1 MNSVTETNSLSSGF
15 VMEKPFPLC
24 QLPSDLITQIFF
36 NTKLSDFYACFSVS
50 TEWKE
55 TLSQDSIQQACQR
68 FYLPYSNLKQRIDFF
83 PSLVAPSAI
92 KLRWTPMPVVTNGGM
107 GVFGC
112 ADTKEIKVL
121 DLKSNT
127 CIHSLKIE
135 DNPSCFTL
143 SESGRILAFLLNNN
157 IQIWDLEKK
166 ECLATSK
173 PLEGRNKAIAV
184 SCHGTLYLGHTISG
198 EARIQAW
205 DWKTDTWT
213 KEITT
218 WTEDTQPPSDLTAIC
233 SFVFSK
239 NQELLF
245 AGSPGGRI
253 MVLDCTFDGCIAE
266 FKVELGYYYNSQTG
280 ASGQDE
286 LLSLALVDEELFL
299 CSHAGSI
306 RTLDW
311 QTRATS
317 LVLDTKTT
325 GSCAFAIAKIANEQ
339 LLFLNH
345 YTSSMQVW
353 NLGTGRCIAT
363 FDPGISPKRN
373 LVRSLFASHD
383 GKLWFADGSLLTW
396 DFNDNEEKILDKVG
410 VALGV
415 DELSV
420 RHGEDHALVILAAE
434 RFKKMPAGKEKEAL
448 AQKIHPSLVKGHYGL

>member
-1 MNSVTETNSLSSGF
+1 MLSVTEQTSLNSGF

-24 QLPSDLITQIFF
+24 QLPSDLITTIFF
-36 NTKLSDFYACFSVS
+36 NTKLSDFYACFSVCKK
-50 TEWKE
+50 WKQ
-55 TLSQDSIQQACQR
+55 TLSDDSIQQACQR

-92 KLRWTPMPVVTNGGM
+92 KLRWSPMPVVTNGGM

-112 ADTKEIKVL
+112 AATNEIKVL
-121 DLKSNT
+121 DLKNNI
-127 CIHSLKIE
+127 CIQSLKIE

-143 SESGRILAFLLNNN
+143 SESGSTLAFLLNNTI
-157 IQIWDLEKK
+157 IQVWNLEKK

-173 PLEGRNKAIAV
+173 PLEGYIKAIAV
-184 SCHGTLYLGHTISG
+184 SCHGMLYLGHNISG
-198 EARIQAW
+198 KARIEAW

-213 KEITT
+213 EV
-218 WTEDTQPPSDLTAIC
+218 TQRFSIRTAVC

-245 AGSPGGRI
+245 AGSPDGMI
-253 MVLDCTFDGCIAE
+253 HVLDCTIDACIAE

-299 CSHAGSI
+299 CTHAGSI